1 METFGNKNLA
11 KSCIQYTC
19 EMCDFVT
26 SNKYNY
32 TCHNKTIKHI
42 GNILET
48 LETKTCKKT
57 PIECNTCG
65 KTYLNNSGLWKHKKK
80 CNEEPSDKKLILDV
94 LQQNKELNQLLIEQT
109 KQNSKLQEKVIELC
123 QNGTNNTINSHNK
136 TFNLQFFLNETCKDA
151 MNIMDFVDSVKLQ
164 LSDLENVGKNGFV
177 EGISNIIVNKLNLL
191 EENKRPIHCT
201 DAKREVLYVR
211 DENKWEK
218 EPENKPKIRRVIKK
232 VVNQNIKLF
241 PAFEEKY
248 PGCRSSESN
257 SSDQYLKIMF
267 ESMGGEGD
275 NDVEKEDTIITKIS
289 KKIVIDKR

>member
-1 METFGNKNLA
+1 MDTKKEQNDELQYSCNICDYKCSKKCNLKRHMTNGKHETNDIREDTN
-11 KSCIQYTC
+11 
-19 EMCDFVT
+19 
-26 SNKYNY
+26 NY
-32 TCHNKTIKHI
+32 TCM
-42 GNILET
+42 
-48 LETKTCKKT
+48 
-57 PIECNTCG
+57 CG
-65 KTYLNNSGLWKHKKK
+65 KTYKYSQGLSKHKIK
-80 CNEEPSDKKLILDV
+80 CTYTDKDKLIVMLV
-94 LQQNKELNQLLIEQT
+94 
-109 KQNSKLQEKVIELC
+109 KQNADLMKEMMGVIK
-123 QNGTNNTINSHNK
+123 NGTNNTINSHNK